1 MHLLFDF
8 YKQFFLPVKLK
19 LEMTNNKK
27 SNKLLIKDDC
37 IKMGNKKKISFFIPS
52 LNVGGI
58 EANTIRLAKAFLRE
72 GYLVD
77 LVVSTSQGHYR
88 ERVPDQIKII
98 DLKCNRIFKTLPKLI
113 NYIRKEKPSVVIS
126 ASEGANIVASICKSF
141 IKNTSTKVI
150 ISIRTHLTT
159 EYKKNSNKK
168 NKFIMP
174 LLSRI
179 FYPKVDSI
187 VAVSKGVADDA
198 SEFLKIPR
206 EKINVIYNPIVDETI
221 EKLSKVKVNHKFF
234 KENRDYVIILGAGR
248 LTKQKDF
255 KTLIYAFK
263 EVKKSISCK
272 LVIVGEGEERGKLQ
286 SLIKKLGIEED
297 TDLVGFVQN
306 PYCFMKNADLFVL
319 SSAWEG
325 FGNVIVEAM
334 ATGTNVVSTNCPS
347 GPSEI
352 LDNGNFGELV
362 EVGDYIQLSKA
373 IINTLKNPKP
383 QKILKSRAKYF
394 SVDNTLFEYK
404 KLIEKV

>member
-1 MHLLFDF
+1 ME
-8 YKQFFLPVKLK
+8 K
-19 LEMTNNKK
+19 
-27 SNKLLIKDDC
+27 
-37 IKMGNKKKISFFIPS
+37 KKKISFFIPS
-52 LNVGGI
+52 LNAGGI

-383 QKILKSRAKYF
+383 PKILKSRAKYF